1 MWFHKAARRGNGRD
15 TCNRPS
21 MRQLRSE
28 AAPAV
33 SGGAELLKRPRNICC
48 GSFVRVPAR
57 MVNDVDDS
65 QKTALPIWAQIIT
78 FELELLRRQGT
89 ATNSLRHEDAG
100 EVKASENASRRSFV
114 CT

>member
-33 SGGAELLKRPRNICC
+33 SV
-48 GSFVRVPAR
+48 VRVPAR